1 MITFSPLGVVR
12 NGITKMSTGNWAEAE
27 SKIELNADLAPG
39 LQGLADFSHIVVV
52 FHLDQIP
59 PFDKA
64 KQLLRQPRGMEHLPP
79 VGVFAQRT
87 KFRPNPIGVTPARL
101 LSIQGNVLIVTGLDA
116 MDGTPV
122 LDVKPFIPE
131 FDSVENSKQADWVP
145 AMLKGYF

>member
-1 MITFSPLGVVR
+1 MITFNPIGVVR
-12 NGITKMSTGNWAEAE
+12 NDVNKMSTGNWADAE
-27 SKIELNADLAPG
+27 SSIELDPDLVPG
-39 LQGLADFSHIVVV
+39 LQGLADFSHVVVV
-52 FHLDQIP
+52 FHLDRIP

-64 KQLLRQPRGMEHLPP
+64 KQLLRQPRGMEHLAP

-101 LSIQGNVLIVTGLDA
+101 VSIKGNVLTVAGLDA

-122 LDVKPFIPE
+122 LDIKPFSPE

>member
-1 MITFSPLGVVR
+1 MITFTPIGVVH
-12 NGITKMSTGNWAEAE
+12 NDVNKMSTGNWADAE
-27 SKIELNADLAPG
+27 SRIELDPELAPG
-39 LQGLADFSHIVVV
+39 LQGLADFSHVEVV
-52 FHLDQIP
+52 FHLDRIP

-64 KQLLRQPRGMEHLPP
+64 KQLLRQPRGMEHLAP

-101 LSIQGNVLIVTGLDA
+101 VSIKGNVLTVAGLDA

-122 LDVKPFIPE
+122 LDIKPFIPE

>member
-1 MITFSPLGVVR
+1 MVTFYPVGVVR
-12 NGITKMSTGNWAEAE
+12 NAIDKMSSGNWAAAE
-27 SKIELNADLAPG
+27 SKIEINADLVPG

-52 FHLDQIP
+52 FHLNQIP

-101 LSIQGNVLIVTGLDA
+101 ISIEGNVLTVSGLDA

-122 LDVKPFIPE
+122 LDIKPFIPE
-131 FDSVENSKQADWVP
+131 FDSVQNSKQADWVP

>member
-1 MITFSPLGVVR
+1 MFRAVGVVR
-12 NGITKMSTGNWAEAE
+12 NGINQMSTGNWAAAE
-27 SKIELNADLAPG
+27 SRIELNAELAPG
-39 LQGLADFSHIVVV
+39 LQGLADFSHAVVV

-59 PFDKA
+59 PFDKV

-87 KFRPNPIGVTPARL
+87 KFRPNPIGVTPVKL
-101 LSIQGNVLIVTGLDA
+101 ISIQNNVLTVSGLDA

-122 LDVKPFIPE
+122 LDIKPFIPE
-131 FDSVENSKQADWVP
+131 FDSVEKSRQADWVL